1 MSIDCIG
8 ASRST
13 TPRVVQGGTSFTLPV
28 DWHRTRIH
36 VKPQHGCPDCP
47 PVPCVCG
54 HAGSTC
60 PDAFEHRRG
69 FAGAES
75 TWREAAA

>member
-1 MSIDCIG
+1 MSIDVTEKPLTVS
-8 ASRST
+8 A
-13 TPRVVQGGTSFTLPV
+13 PV
-28 DWHRTRIH
+28 DRRPFVPSITHKDIH
-36 VKPQHGCPDCP
+36 TVPQHGCDDCP

-54 HAGSTC
+54 HTGSTC

-75 TWREAAA
+75 TWREAA